1 MKRFVE
7 YLETYFTGPL
17 KTARRREVF
26 LAKGDIHNAVYKIR
40 HVVSVEAL
48 EGYVTTFIRSDDL
61 IKRWNVLMGVGFLI
75 HDYDDYNYIT
85 IRYDR
90 VVYDFDSNDYDAAV
104 KSALNFASMLKQKY
118 GVDSIVFSTGFKG
131 AHVVVPLRRDIDWE
145 TYQTLWQQLLVHTD
159 RQYVDYNMLQWN
171 RLDRVPLTYNI
182 KSEGAKFA
190 EIIWPRRFTWDDFT
204 WDALEP
210 LGRVSISI
218 VHMSGQDIVIP
229 SAPPRKQV
237 DGDKN
242 SGGKKRDKWIWHVVE
257 CGLPDGRRRF
267 LLHVLIPRLVAQGA
281 QEDEIFAIVHKFIEN
296 SCKNHGNCRKI
307 YDSWIRSVIKS
318 AKSHNFG
325 GFTLS
330 AIQRRD
336 IQLHSLIMQCL
347 HQKLQEPAQ
356 T

>member
-7 YLETYFTGPL
+7 YLERYFTGPL
-17 KTARRREVF
+17 KVARRREVF
-26 LAKGDIHNAVYKIR
+26 LAKGDMHNAVYKIR
-40 HVVSVEAL
+40 HVVAIEAL

-61 IKRWNVLMGVGFLI
+61 IKRWNVHMGVGFLI

-90 VVYDFDSNDYDAAV
+90 VVYDFDSDVVDAAV
-104 KSALNFASMLKQKY
+104 KAALEFAQAIRREYNVTSL
-118 GVDSIVFSTGFKG
+118 VFRSGFKG
-131 AHVVVPLRRDIDWE
+131 AHVVIPLSHAIDWE
-145 TYQTLWQQLLVHTD
+145 TYQALWRQLLSHADKT
-159 RQYVDYNMLQWN
+159 YVDYNMLQWN
-171 RLDRVPLTYNI
+171 RLDRVPLTYNV
-182 KSEGAKFA
+182 KSQGTKFT
-190 EIIWPRRFTWDDFT
+190 EIIWPRKLTWDDFS

-210 LGRVSISI
+210 LGTIEIMRVSTPD
-218 VHMSGQDIVIP
+218 VVKFT
-229 SAPPRKQV
+229 APPRKQV

-257 CGLPDGRRRF
+257 CGLSDGRRRF

-281 QEDEIFAIVHKFIEN
+281 HEDEIFAIAHKFIEN

-347 HQKLQEPAQ
+347 RQKLQAPAQ